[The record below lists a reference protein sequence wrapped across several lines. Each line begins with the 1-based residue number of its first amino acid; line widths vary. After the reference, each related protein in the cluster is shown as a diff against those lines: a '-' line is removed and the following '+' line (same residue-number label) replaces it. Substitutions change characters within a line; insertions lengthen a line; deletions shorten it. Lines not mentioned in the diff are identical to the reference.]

1 MSTGCIGNGEKSRG
15 LRCPHCGAYG
25 TLRVKWTRVK
35 GDSLRRDVFFCQACG
50 EPAAG
55 WLCLDAASGAAPV
68 PPAASAASAP
78 QA

>member
-1 MSTGCIGNGEKSRG
+1 MRARNVENDEKGCG

-35 GDSLRRDVFFCQACG
+35 GDSLRRDVFSCRACG

-55 WLCLDAASGAAPV
+55 WLSLDAAVPAHRPPCGA
-68 PPAASAASAP
+68 
-78 QA
+78 